1 VSKTSKGELMELAT
15 ALPTSKDVF
24 KAKLLELLA
33 HLLEQR
39 DVEGLDLLEAALAS
53 LQMFLK
59 ELRES

>member
-1 VSKTSKGELMELAT
+1 MELAT